1 MVILPDLKGRVV
13 IINSDMRGRLAMTP
27 WTQFVAAL
35 FLATMVSIGLLAVDD
50 IINRSFVEN
59 YLFINLLLAWVPL
72 GLAFWLQKCLQRKLW
87 SSWEGLI
94 LSALW
99 LIFLPNTFYMISDFI
114 HLVEVNSQQ
123 LLYSAVMFTS
133 FIYTG
138 VLLGF
143 SSLYII
149 HQEFRKRF
157 SVRSTTIAIGLILLS
172 CSFAIYIGRDLRW
185 NTWDIATDPAG
196 LIFEIS
202 TRLLH
207 PSQYPQVLSV
217 ITPFFV
223 LLASM
228 YMVAQR
234 GMTLLKLDKG

>member
-1 MVILPDLKGRVV
+1 M
-13 IINSDMRGRLAMTP
+13 
-27 WTQFVAAL
+27 QFIVAL
-35 FLATMVSIGLLAVDD
+35 CLATIVSVGLLIAAD
-50 IINRSFVEN
+50 ITNHSFVVN
-59 YLFINLLLAWVPL
+59 YLFVNLVLAWIPL
-72 GLAFWLQKCLQRKLW
+72 GLALWLQHCLRHKLW

-94 LSALW
+94 ISALW

-123 LLYSAVMFTS
+123 LLFSAVMFTS
-133 FIYTG
+133 FIYTA

-149 HQEFRKRF
+149 HQEFTKRF
-157 SVRSTTIAIGLILLS
+157 SARTTAIMVGLILLA
-172 CSFAIYIGRDLRW
+172 CSFAIYVGHDLRW

-196 LIFEIS
+196 VIFEIS

-217 ITPFFV
+217 IAPFFA
-223 LLASM
+223 LLGSM
-228 YMVAQR
+228 YVVAQQ
-234 GMTLLKLDKG
+234 GMTLLRLRE